1 MSARVLDASQ
11 MREKGIGTIVIYEC
25 GLNKNGDVFFAE
37 STLDSAEVFEG
48 VKMWLNHPGMF
59 EESRDVRNGLGLVTK
74 VKANRA
80 EKRAEGQIFIAKQE
94 FRDEFANM
102 AEAGFA
108 DRISFSIYARAKS
121 RPADPDSKG
130 EQANYRIVESFVPD
144 ICNSVD
150 HVWEG
155 SAGGKML
162 KCAADLNKEK
172 QENEAMELK
181 DALKK
186 IDELQAQ
193 LSEKTESEAAKA
205 TQAKLDEITAEN
217 VRLADENKKFAEAQS
232 KARIA
237 EAINKSELPDPS
249 KARLRESV
257 ALTATDAEIAA
268 AIESEAKY
276 LKSIGVEPKKA
287 TPGTEQVK
295 QGVTGL
301 GAGESAPSADDVAKE
316 ELAKKGWYDFEVQS
330 LVSRG
335 KSTEV
340 ARQMAQITTG
350 YIAQ

>member
-1 MSARVLDASQ
+1 
-11 MREKGIGTIVIYEC
+11 MRAKGIGKIVILEC
-25 GLNKNGDVFFAE
+25 GLNKNEDVFFHASCLE
-37 STLDSAEVFEG
+37 TAEVFQG
-48 VKMWLNHPGMF
+48 VKIWANHPGMF
-59 EESRDVRNGLGLVTK
+59 DDSRDVKDEIGVVTE
-74 VKANRA
+74 VKANRPA
-80 EKRAEGQIFIAKQE
+80 ERIEGTIVVTNQA
-94 FRDEFANM
+94 FREKFANM
-102 AEAGFA
+102 AEAGLT
-108 DRISFSIYARAKS
+108 DRIAFSIYARAKS
-121 RPADPDSKG
+121 RPADPNPKG
-130 EQANYRIVESFVPD
+130 EQASYRIVESFVPD